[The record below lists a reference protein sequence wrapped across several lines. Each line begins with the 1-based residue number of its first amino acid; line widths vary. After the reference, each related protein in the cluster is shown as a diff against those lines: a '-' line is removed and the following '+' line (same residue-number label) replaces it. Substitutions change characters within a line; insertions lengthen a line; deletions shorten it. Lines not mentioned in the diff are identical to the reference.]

1 MVRVLAA
8 HAENAAKSDTDAN
21 NAAADADAT
30 CAKFLAS
37 GSRWLQRRAVTV
49 GGEPCLSLPTRS
61 KECRFTLCRYIYC
74 DDIVPIYIVLVY
86 VLCCYILCRYV
97 YIVPI
102 YIYCADIY
110 IYILFRYIEIE
121 IV

>member
-8 HAENAAKSDTDAN
+8 NAENAAESDTDAN
-21 NAAADADAT
+21 NADADADAT

-49 GGEPCLSLPTRS
+49 GGKPCLSLPTRS

-74 DDIVPIYIVLVY
+74 DGIVPIYIVLI
-86 VLCCYILCRYV
+86 C
-97 YIVPI
+97 
-102 YIYCADIY
+102 IYCADIY
-110 IYILFRYIEIE
+110 ILCRYIYIYCSD
-121 IV
+121 I